1 MINKLSKDILSVFS
15 TKLGLLVFRTL
26 FSIIIARTLGPEGK
40 GIYVAILTFAATTV
54 NICSFGLTESLIY
67 HTASGFLSSRYMRTI
82 LILSVV
88 ISLFSLIVMYLLKAP
103 IIEHIFTDIP
113 KDIYN
118 YSYAFI
124 FLLVYNNLFASILK
138 GKKNFKIFNIISIV
152 LPIARLTSLLILLA
166 FSSLEVDH
174 YIQLAIFILIL
185 NAIFATAYLNWYI
198 NESVPQAICG
208 KYTTLVKYGIKT
220 YVGSLLSQIEYQFD
234 IFIMLAFMS
243 PSAIGYYSISYSTA
257 LLMRYITNSINNV
270 LFPEISSQKNRETAL
285 VLQNKILRINLLLNL
300 VAAVLIAVFAYP
312 LIYIGYGDEFSVCY
326 YLLLIM
332 LPGIWIDSLFRTLL
346 TWYKAN
352 NAPQVSSMF
361 TLVSLIVNIVLF
373 YFFIPIYGIWGAAI
387 SISLTFSTR
396 SVLIIIYYTRK
407 EHIKLRS
414 VILISLQELN
424 QLWTTTKQYKR
435 KYIKKIV

>member
-138 GKKNFKIFNIISIV
+138 
-152 LPIARLTSLLILLA
+152 
-166 FSSLEVDH
+166 
-174 YIQLAIFILIL
+174 
-185 NAIFATAYLNWYI
+185 
-198 NESVPQAICG
+198 
-208 KYTTLVKYGIKT
+208 
-220 YVGSLLSQIEYQFD
+220 
-234 IFIMLAFMS
+234 
-243 PSAIGYYSISYSTA
+243 
-257 LLMRYITNSINNV
+257 
-270 LFPEISSQKNRETAL
+270 
-285 VLQNKILRINLLLNL
+285 
-300 VAAVLIAVFAYP
+300 
-312 LIYIGYGDEFSVCY
+312 
-326 YLLLIM
+326 
-332 LPGIWIDSLFRTLL
+332 
-346 TWYKAN
+346 
-352 NAPQVSSMF
+352 
-361 TLVSLIVNIVLF
+361 
-373 YFFIPIYGIWGAAI
+373 
-387 SISLTFSTR
+387 
-396 SVLIIIYYTRK
+396 
-407 EHIKLRS
+407 
-414 VILISLQELN
+414 
-424 QLWTTTKQYKR
+424 
-435 KYIKKIV
+435 